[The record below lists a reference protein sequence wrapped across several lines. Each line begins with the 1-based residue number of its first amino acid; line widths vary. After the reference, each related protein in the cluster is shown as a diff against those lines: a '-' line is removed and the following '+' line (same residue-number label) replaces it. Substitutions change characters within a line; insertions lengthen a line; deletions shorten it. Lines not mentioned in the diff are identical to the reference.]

1 MYYAG
6 CFLASYFLAAVP
18 GNTIPGA
25 VAGDDATVAVS
36 DPVILDGSNS
46 RDDDGDMLSYQ
57 WSFLSIPETST
68 AVLADADMAM
78 ASFSPDQAGTYE
90 IELIVNDG
98 TEDSAPDTVVIT
110 AE

>member
-1 MYYAG
+1 
-6 CFLASYFLAAVP
+6 
-18 GNTIPGA
+18 
-25 VAGDDATVAVS
+25 
-36 DPVILDGSNS
+36 
-46 RDDDGDMLSYQ
+46 MLSGTIAPDHEGYMLTNQ
-57 WSFLSIPETST
+57 WSSLPNPATST
-68 AVLADADMAM
+68 AVRADADMAM